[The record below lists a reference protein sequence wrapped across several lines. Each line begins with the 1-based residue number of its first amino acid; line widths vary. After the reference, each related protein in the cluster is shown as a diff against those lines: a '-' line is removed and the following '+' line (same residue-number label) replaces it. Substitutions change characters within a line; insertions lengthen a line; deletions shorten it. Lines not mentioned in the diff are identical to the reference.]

1 VWAARSWCPAN
12 AWIDIDGVRPD
23 DAVLDAAV
31 EVAKTTFLAPM
42 MEAGRFTNFDWK
54 LARKAEAL

>member
-1 VWAARSWCPAN
+1 
-12 AWIDIDGVRPD
+12 VRPD